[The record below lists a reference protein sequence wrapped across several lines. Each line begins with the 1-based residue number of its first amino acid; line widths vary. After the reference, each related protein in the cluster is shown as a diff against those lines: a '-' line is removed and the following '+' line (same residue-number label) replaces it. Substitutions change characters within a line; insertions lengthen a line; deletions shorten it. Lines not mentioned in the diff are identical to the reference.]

1 MQHQAQQGKLQG
13 KLEQDKLEQ
22 SKLEQSKLEQGKQEA
37 VTDRR
42 SFLKWA
48 GAGTAAASAQLAGG
62 SKAAAAQTAEPKKPA
77 LYRESDH
84 VKRYYQ
90 LAR

>member
-1 MQHQAQQGKLQG
+1 MQHQGHYQPAQG
-13 KLEQDKLEQ
+13 KLEQG
-22 SKLEQSKLEQGKQEA
+22 KLEQGELKQGNNEA

-48 GAGTAAASAQLAGG
+48 GASTAAAGAQLASGT
-62 SKAAAAQTAEPKKPA
+62 KEAAAQTAQPKKPA